1 MKELK
6 ENSSRNSSRK
16 GKETPYKMQLNQKLN
31 KQTLQRLLNSSKKH
45 KKSQSAVNSAEKE
58 NYTAT

>member
-1 MKELK
+1 M
-6 ENSSRNSSRK
+6 
-16 GKETPYKMQLNQKLN
+16 MLNQKLN

-58 NYTAT
+58 NYTATQAFDSPLKYMET